1 MQLGLLYQIYIK
13 VGSNFL
19 REKLMKKPILLQKR
33 HLSRPIEQALERI
46 EKIRQ
51 RKMNNDDSIILE
63 GLFAL
68 GVSSFE
74 NSIIDTLRIL
84 LTNIPDK
91 LDIKSEPIS
100 KEQLINGN
108 PLKQAIENKVN
119 AVSYKNLVD
128 IISYFT
134 KTTGICEQIVSED
147 ELNSLLEI
155 KATRNLLIHNN
166 LIVNSF
172 YLETSGPNRREPNT
186 MSKRLEINQG
196 YLFESLVTM
205 RTVLEKFQ
213 TELSAKYS
221 DYTRIS
227 AIKKLFSYIFKT
239 PIMVFENEFE
249 VDEKNDVISYLKSE
263 TSRKNGLSSSERLY
277 YDIWVAHSHGNGF
290 EFNSGKFF
298 SISDREKLGYFIE
311 QLDILKS

>member
-1 MQLGLLYQIYIK
+1 MD
-13 VGSNFL
+13 
-19 REKLMKKPILLQKR
+19 RPILLQKKD
-33 HLSRPIEQALERI
+33 LIKPIEQALERI

-51 RKMNNDDSIILE
+51 RKINNDDSIILE

-74 NSIIDTLRIL
+74 NSISDTLRIL

-91 LDIKSEPIS
+91 LDLKSEPIS

-119 AVSYKNLVD
+119 AVSYKNLID
-128 IISYFT
+128 ILNYFT
-134 KTTGICEQIVSED
+134 KITGINENIVSED
-147 ELNSLLEI
+147 ELNSLIEI

-166 LIVNSF
+166 LIENSF
-172 YLETSGPNRREPNT
+172 YVETAGANRRQPNG
-186 MSKRLEINQG
+186 MDRRLRINQD

-205 RTVLEKFQ
+205 RTILEKFI
-213 TELSAKYS
+213 TELSTKYF

-227 AIKKLFSYIFKT
+227 AIKKLFTYIFQT
-239 PIMVFENEFE
+239 PIMVFEDEFE
-249 VDEKNDVISYLKSE
+249 VDVLSDVISNLKPD
-263 TSRKNGLSSSERLY
+263 TSRKNVLSSSERLY

-290 EFNSGKFF
+290 EFNNGKFF
-298 SISDREKLGYFIE
+298 NIADREKLGYFIE
-311 QLDILKS
+311 QLDLLKS

>member
-1 MQLGLLYQIYIK
+1 M
-13 VGSNFL
+13 N
-19 REKLMKKPILLQKR
+19 RPILLQKK
-33 HLSRPIEQALERI
+33 HLNKPIEQALERI

-119 AVSYKNLVD
+119 AISYKNLVD

-134 KTTGICEQIVSED
+134 KTTGINEQIVSED

-166 LIVNSF
+166 LIENSF
-172 YLETSGPNRREPNT
+172 YIETAGPNRRQPNG
-186 MSKRLEINQG
+186 MNRRLKIDQD

-213 TELSAKYS
+213 TELSEKYA

-227 AIKKLFSYIFKT
+227 AIKKLFAYIFQT
-239 PIMVFENEFE
+239 PIMVFDNEFE
-249 VDEKNDVISYLKSE
+249 VDVQNDVISNLKPE

-290 EFNSGKFF
+290 EFNNGKFF
-298 SISDREKLGYFIE
+298 SIGDREKLGYFIE

>member
-33 HLSRPIEQALERI
+33 HLSRPIEQVLERI

-108 PLKQAIENKVN
+108 PLKQAV
-119 AVSYKNLVD
+119 
-128 IISYFT
+128 
-134 KTTGICEQIVSED
+134 CMP
-147 ELNSLLEI
+147 EI
-155 KATRNLLIHNN
+155 KIYIRKCVTAIIACFLPWCLL
-166 LIVNSF
+166 
-172 YLETSGPNRREPNT
+172 T
-186 MSKRLEINQG
+186 
-196 YLFESLVTM
+196 
-205 RTVLEKFQ
+205 KF
-213 TELSAKYS
+213 S
-221 DYTRIS
+221 
-227 AIKKLFSYIFKT
+227 
-239 PIMVFENEFE
+239 
-249 VDEKNDVISYLKSE
+249 
-263 TSRKNGLSSSERLY
+263 
-277 YDIWVAHSHGNGF
+277 
-290 EFNSGKFF
+290 
-298 SISDREKLGYFIE
+298 
-311 QLDILKS
+311 

>member
-1 MQLGLLYQIYIK
+1 M
-13 VGSNFL
+13 N
-19 REKLMKKPILLQKR
+19 RPILLQKK
-33 HLSRPIEQALERI
+33 HLIKPLDQALERI

-119 AVSYKNLVD
+119 SVSYKNLVD
-128 IISYFT
+128 IIGYFT
-134 KTTGICEQIVSED
+134 KTTGINEHIVSEN

-166 LIVNSF
+166 LIENSF
-172 YLETSGPNRREPNT
+172 YIETAGVNRRQPNG
-186 MSKRLEINQG
+186 MDRRLQISQD
-196 YLFESLVTM
+196 YLFESLVVM
-205 RTVLEKFQ
+205 RTVLGKFK
-213 TELSAKYS
+213 TELSAKYT

-227 AIKKLFSYIFKT
+227 AIKKLFTYIFQT
-239 PIMVFENEFE
+239 PIMVFDDEFE
-249 VDEKNDVISYLKSE
+249 VDVQNDVLSNLKPE

-290 EFNSGKFF
+290 EFNNGKFF
-298 SISDREKLGYFIE
+298 NIADREKLGYFIE
-311 QLDILKS
+311 QLDLLKS